1 MQTLH
6 TIEHNGSFAVRF
18 ANDAI
23 SLGEGER
30 YVVALTLRQKPTTGR
45 LPKVSVYGATFYYD
59 CAIDGYVDD
68 MPLVELDVTKIYFD
82 DNDLVV
88 EIHNGTTRNV
98 DPLLFD
104 VTW

>member
-6 TIEHNGSFAVRF
+6 TIERNGNFVARF

-23 SLGEGER
+23 SLDEGEH
-30 YVVALTLRQKPTTGR
+30 YIVALTLRQKPTTGH
-45 LPKVSVYGATFYYD
+45 LPKVSVYGTTFYFD
-59 CAIDGYVDD
+59 CATDGFVDD

-88 EIHNGTTRNV
+88 EIHNGAARNV

-104 VTW
+104 ITW